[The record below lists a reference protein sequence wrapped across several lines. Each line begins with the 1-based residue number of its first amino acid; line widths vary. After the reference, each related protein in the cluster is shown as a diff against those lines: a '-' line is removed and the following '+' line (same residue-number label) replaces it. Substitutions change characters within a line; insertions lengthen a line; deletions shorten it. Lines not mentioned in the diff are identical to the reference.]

1 MVPPLNLNNQQFAQG
16 QQAAQQIKANQVP
29 TGPAAIM
36 QQGARAGAVAQAAQ
50 TQQAVQQAGK
60 QVIEAQNVQARQDI
74 AKQEARTM
82 DKIEAQRALTSQK
95 RRLAKF
101 AQEMDN
107 NMMEERRDFSAKKR
121 GQAFN
126 NERQLADW
134 TISNSRN
141 EIQLNNRLREIQQAS
156 SKKIKTLELIQQR
169 IMLEEEQLSRATRN
183 AKNRKQKIKLAKM
196 KAAMEEKIRRER
208 EKARKKGGLMKQLI
222 GYGKI
227 AVGTFIVIGSKG
239 SASWAGGSLIAD
251 GAGDVVAG
259 REEAN

>member
-1 MVPPLNLNNQQFAQG
+1 MVPPLNLNNQQFQQG
-16 QQAAQQIKANQVP
+16 QQAAQQVKAGQVP

-82 DKIEAQRALTSQK
+82 DRIETQRSLSSQK

-134 TISNSRN
+134 TLANSRDN
-141 EIQLNNRLREIQQAS
+141 IQLNNRLREMQQAS
-156 SKKIKTLELIQQR
+156 NKKIQTLEIIQQR
-169 IMLEEEQLSRATRN
+169 IMIEEERLSKAERN
-183 AKNRKQKIKLAKM
+183 AKSRKQKKKLANM
-196 KAAMEEKIRRER
+196 KAAMERKIAR
-208 EKARKKGGLMKQLI
+208 EKAKARKRGGMIKSLI
-222 GYGKI
+222 GVGKI
-227 AVGTFIVIGSKG
+227 VAGTAMVLYSGGTG
-239 SASWAGGSLIAD
+239 SAAGGMLIAS
-251 GAGDVVAG
+251 GAGDVVGGA
-259 REEAN
+259 EQQK